1 MEIRRPFLV
10 VQKPTMRCEAK
21 ADGAVDTSQRNIK
34 EFPEVTSTASEDDAL
49 DAVDNAGLAR
59 TA

>member
-34 EFPEVTSTASEDDAL
+34 EFPEVTSTAPEDAL